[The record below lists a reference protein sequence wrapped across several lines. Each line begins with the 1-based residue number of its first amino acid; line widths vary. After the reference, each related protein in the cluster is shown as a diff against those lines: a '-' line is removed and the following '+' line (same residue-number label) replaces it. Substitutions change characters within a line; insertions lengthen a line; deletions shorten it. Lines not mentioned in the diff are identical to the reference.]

1 MGKSATIDGLRALRQ
16 RLLREGDPWHDGSRR
31 FRVRRFAG
39 PECFIEHLEGVRVAH
54 LTDLHVGRVTPMAVQ
69 YDAVSMTNAGDPD
82 IIVITGDFVC
92 HSQVYL
98 EDLTDVISKFDAP
111 VFAVL
116 GNHDHWAGAN
126 AVRKALRKG
135 GAEILDNA
143 HTKITIGHQAIQ
155 VVGLDDAY
163 TGHASQRDALK
174 GFDPKLP
181 SIGLSHIA
189 EEADALWERGVPL
202 VFSGHTH
209 AGQITVA
216 RLHELSVGKLAGH
229 KYIHGLYGSRAA
241 EEPKGAV
248 YVGAGVGAAVVPLR
262 LGERAKRELAF
273 FELGVQPG
281 AFDEHHGEQPPHQ
294 GRKPSVKTKERRAQ
308 AVLRKQ
314 EKRERRNGSGKAG
327 GNGRPNR
334 SRVEPSTPD

>member
-1 MGKSATIDGLRALRQ
+1 MGRSATIEGLRKFRQ
-16 RLLREGDPWHDGSRR
+16 KLLRERDPWHDASRR

-69 YDAVSMTNAGDPD
+69 YDAVSMTNAGNPD
-82 IIVITGDFVC
+82 IVVISGDFVC

-98 EDLTDVISKFDAP
+98 DDLTDVIDKFDAP

-116 GNHDHWAGAN
+116 GNHDHWAGAD
-126 AVRKALRKG
+126 AVRHALQRG
-135 GAEILDNA
+135 GAEVLDNA
-143 HTKITIGHQAIQ
+143 HTTITIRRQAVQ
-155 VVGLDDAY
+155 VLGLDDAY

-174 GFDPKLP
+174 GLKSNLP
-181 SIGLSHIA
+181 VIGLSHIA

-241 EEPKGAV
+241 HEPKGAV

-262 LGERAKRELAF
+262 LGERAQREVAF
-273 FELGVQPG
+273 FELGAQPG
-281 AFDEHHGEQPPHQ
+281 AFDEHHEEQDAYR
-294 GRKPSVKTKERRAQ
+294 GRKPSQKRKERRAQ
-308 AVLRKQ
+308 AVVR
-314 EKRERRNGSGKAG
+314 KRERRARRSGNDNGADLGSSG
-327 GNGRPNR
+327 
-334 SRVEPSTPD
+334 

>member
-1 MGKSATIDGLRALRQ
+1 MAQFATIESLRNFRQ
-16 RLLREGDPWHDGSRR
+16 KLLKERDPWHDASRR
-31 FRVRRFAG
+31 FSVRRFAG
-39 PECFIEHLEGVRVAH
+39 PESFTEQLEGVRVAH

-69 YDAVSMTNAGDPD
+69 YDAASMTNAGKPD
-82 IIVITGDFVC
+82 IVVITGDFVC

-116 GNHDHWAGAN
+116 GNHDHWAGAEP
-126 AVRKALRKG
+126 VRKALKRG
-135 GAEILDNA
+135 GAELLDNA
-143 HTKITIGHQAIQ
+143 HTTITINHQPLQ

-163 TGHASQRDALK
+163 TGHAASSRAVAGLN
-174 GFDPKLP
+174 PKLP
-181 SIGLSHIA
+181 VIGLSHIA
-189 EEADALWERGVPL
+189 EEADGLWERGVPL

-229 KYIHGLYGSRAA
+229 KYVHGLYGSRAA
-241 EEPKGAV
+241 QEPKGAV

-273 FELGVQPG
+273 FELGEQPG
-281 AFDEHHGEQPPHQ
+281 TFDEHHQEQAALR
-294 GRKPSVKTKERRAQ
+294 GRKPSPKTKQRRAL

-314 EKRERRNGSGKAG
+314 QKRKRRNGNDAAL
-327 GNGRPNR
+327 
-334 SRVEPSTPD
+334 EP

>member
-1 MGKSATIDGLRALRQ
+1 MGRSATIEGLRKFRQ
-16 RLLREGDPWHDGSRR
+16 KLLRERDPWHDASRR

-69 YDAVSMTNAGDPD
+69 YDAVSMTNAGNPD
-82 IIVITGDFVC
+82 IIVISGDFVC

-98 EDLTDVISKFDAP
+98 DDLTDVIDKFDAP

-116 GNHDHWAGAN
+116 GNHDHWAGAD
-126 AVRKALRKG
+126 AVRKALQKG
-135 GAEILDNA
+135 GAEVLDNA
-143 HTKITIGHQAIQ
+143 HTTITIGHQPLQ
-155 VVGLDDAY
+155 VLGLDDAY

-174 GFDPKLP
+174 GLKSNLP
-181 SIGLSHIA
+181 VIGLSHIA

-229 KYIHGLYGSRAA
+229 KYIHGLYGSRAV

-248 YVGAGVGAAVVPLR
+248 YVGAGVGAAIVPLR
-262 LGERAKRELAF
+262 LGERAQREVAF

-281 AFDEHHGEQPPHQ
+281 AFDEHHEEQSAYR
-294 GRKPSVKTKERRAQ
+294 GRKPSPKKKERRAQ
-308 AVLRKQ
+308 AVLRKRQ
-314 EKRERRNGSGKAG
+314 RRARRNGNDADLGSSG
-327 GNGRPNR
+327 
-334 SRVEPSTPD
+334 

>member
-1 MGKSATIDGLRALRQ
+1 MGKSATIDGLRKFRQ
-16 RLLREGDPWHDGSRR
+16 RLLRERDPWHDTSRR

-39 PECFIEHLEGVRVAH
+39 PECFIEHLKDVRVAH

-69 YDAVSMTNAGDPD
+69 YDAVSMTNAGKPD
-82 IIVITGDFVC
+82 IVVISGDFVC
-92 HSQVYL
+92 HSRVYL
-98 EDLTDVISKFDAP
+98 DDLTEVIGKFDAP

-116 GNHDHWAGAN
+116 GNHDHWAGADV
-126 AVRKALRKG
+126 VRKALRKG
-135 GAEILDNA
+135 GAEVLDNA
-143 HTKITIGHQAIQ
+143 HTTITIGHQPLQ
-155 VVGLDDAY
+155 VLGLDDAY

-174 GFDPKLP
+174 GLKSNLP
-181 SIGLSHIA
+181 VIGLSHIA
-189 EEADALWERGVPL
+189 EEADALWEHGVPL

-248 YVGAGVGAAVVPLR
+248 YVGAGVGAAIVPLR
-262 LGERAKRELAF
+262 LGERARREVAF

-281 AFDEHHGEQPPHQ
+281 AFDEHHQEQAAHR
-294 GRKPSVKTKERRAQ
+294 GRKPSPKTKERRAQ
-308 AVLRKQ
+308 TVLRKQ
-314 EKRERRNGSGKAG
+314 ERRARRNGNGAG
-327 GNGRPNR
+327 PRAPNR
-334 SRVEPSTPD
+334 